1 MCLSPT
7 LIKEE
12 LIRPRHTVRWLGY
25 WFTPAMDSSAHFSH
39 CLALAH
45 GAFALLRPLS
55 PPGAG
60 LAPYFSYR
68 LDSSLVAP
76 IVLYRAD
83 RFTPSVGTTA
93 RLDSF
98 WHKV

>member
-12 LIRPRHTVRWLGY
+12 LIRPRDTVRWLGY

-60 LAPYFSYR
+60 LAPYFS
-68 LDSSLVAP
+68 LDWTLPWLPPSCYTGPTDS
-76 IVLYRAD
+76 RAAWAL
-83 RFTPSVGTTA
+83 RPA
-93 RLDSF
+93 
-98 WHKV
+98 